1 MSKELV
7 RRNFNY
13 ILSHLCQEM
22 LKFISEQSFLLK
34 ESQGCHADGSMILV
48 EESHPRPNVHG
59 GLTLLIESLTLHDV
73 IPDAIHVE
81 HLLFM
86 RGGGI
91 ATHVGGDLNCLR
103 IHYGDIP

>member
-34 ESQGCHADGSMILV
+34 ESQGCHTDGSMILV
-48 EESHPRPNVHG
+48 EESHPRLNVHG

-81 HLLFM
+81 HPLYM

-91 ATHVGGDLNCLR
+91 ATHAVGDLNCLR